1 MARKAKKPTP
11 PKGTAVIYARFSSS
25 KQREASIDDQ
35 LRICRRWCADR
46 DVTVVAEYCDRAAS
60 GRTDDRPEFQRMI
73 SNAGEAET
81 VLVYMM
87 DRFSRDV
94 YDAPIYKKKL
104 RDAGVSVVSATE
116 NLPDGPEAIL
126 MESIVE
132 AMAAMESAHTSQR
145 TKRGMEGN
153 AMKCMH
159 NGVYMYGYD
168 LGDDGYYHV
177 NEGQAENVRR
187 AFALRASGRSIRQV
201 AEWLDSVGARTY
213 KGNPCTYG
221 MVAGMLGNEKY
232 KGTYVWGDV
241 RVEGGM
247 PAILTA
253 EEFMAAQNVR
263 ASKVRNLENWTR
275 YAFAGKGVCGECG
288 SNLVGVSGRGRH
300 DVKYVYYRCSNRC
313 GCKPVRADWLESEVA
328 DRLRR
333 MVRDPKTAREVTDA
347 VARYASGPDDGKA
360 LEAARERLSGAERA
374 MSNLMRAVED
384 GMPYANVRD
393 RYEELDRECEGLRSR
408 IADLES
414 VEEFDPELF
423 MEYLSQVADVEDSVL
438 LEAFVWQVQLT
449 TDKVTVVLNYDVRE
463 SEPARI
469 EFGTGSQDSS
479 WLPGL
484 GYVRTGKGTY
494 VGVYA
499 GKMALSFDRAA

>member
-1 MARKAKKPTP
+1 MARKRKKPTP

-25 KQREASIDDQ
+25 KQREASIEDQ
-35 LRICRRWCADR
+35 LRICRKWCADR
-46 DVTVVAEYCDRAAS
+46 DIEVVAEYCDRAAS

-94 YDAPIYKKKL
+94 YDAPIYKKRL

-159 NGVYMYGYD
+159 NGARLYGYD
-168 LGDDGYYHV
+168 LGEDGYYHV
-177 NEGQAENVRR
+177 NETEAENVRR
-187 AFALRASGRSIRQV
+187 AFAMRASGSSINDV
-201 AEWLDSVGARTY
+201 AVWLASVGARTSR
-213 KGNPCTYG
+213 GGRCNYG
-221 MVAGMLGNEKY
+221 MAQGMLSNEKY
-232 KGTYVWGDV
+232 MGNYVWGDV

-247 PAILTA
+247 PAILTE
-253 EEFMAAQNVR
+253 EEFMAVQGVR
-263 ASKVRNLENWTR
+263 SGKMRKMENWSR

-288 SNLVGVSGRGRH
+288 MNLVGVSGRGRNGL
-300 DVKYVYYRCSNRC
+300 KYTYYRCSERC

-328 DRLRR
+328 GRLRD
-333 MVRDPKTAREVTDA
+333 MVRDPKVARMVTDA
-347 VARYASGPDDGKA
+347 VAEYAANSDDVRE
-360 LEAARERLSGAERA
+360 LEAAERRLPEAERA

-384 GMPYANVRD
+384 GMPYDSVRA
-393 RYEELDRECEGLRSR
+393 RYEELDGECRRLRTR
-408 IADLES
+408 IERLS
-414 VEEFDPELF
+414 SEERFDPDLF
-423 MEYLSQVADVEDSVL
+423 MEYLGQIADVDDSVL
-438 LEAFVWQVQLT
+438 LDAFVWQVQLT
-449 TDKVTVVLNYDVRE
+449 TDKVAVILNYDVKE
-463 SEPARI
+463 GEPARM
-469 EFGTGSQDSS
+469 EFETSSLEFVWQPKPTDVRNVSGLSMVVSGS
-479 WLPGL
+479 
-484 GYVRTGKGTY
+484 R
-494 VGVYA
+494 
-499 GKMALSFDRAA
+499 MAFLFDRAA